1 MTSQLDQ
8 GQPRLSLM
16 WTLYLPVL
24 IVAISLQVRAPILPL
39 FARELGASYALVG
52 MVVAAEAVGMLLSDL
67 PAGWVLGR
75 LGQRR
80 TMIVGL
86 TFAVLAAL
94 ALAVSQNIG
103 QVILFQSLSGLG
115 LSIFNLARS
124 DFIAMFIPLQQRGRA
139 VALLGGMLRVG
150 RFVGPAIGGVTAAQL
165 GLRAPFLVMTALLGA
180 ALVVVLAVIPP
191 DDPAEHKTGLSLRVY
206 LQGLCATYVE
216 HRRLLNITGLGQLLA
231 QMVRT
236 GPGVIIPLYA
246 VDHLGLDVSLIGA
259 IMSASSALDMLLFY
273 PTGQI
278 MDRLGRKFA
287 VVPSFF
293 LQGVGLALIPLTGS
307 AVTLGLAAGL
317 IGLGNGLGSGT
328 MITLGADLA
337 PAGRRGEFLGLWRFY
352 GDLGFTLGPLLV
364 GGVAGQLA
372 LTAAAVMLG
381 GAGVLTAGL
390 FIWLVP
396 ETLKK

>member
-1 MTSQLDQ
+1 MIDAPEQHR
-8 GQPRLSLM
+8 RLSLV
-16 WTLYLPVL
+16 WTLYLPML

-39 FARELGASYALVG
+39 FARDLGASYAVVG
-52 MVVAAEAVGMLLSDL
+52 VVVAAEAVGMLLSDL

-80 TMIVGL
+80 SLILGLLAAVG
-86 TFAVLAAL
+86 AAL
-94 ALAVSQNIG
+94 ALAVSHSIG

-124 DFIAMFIPLQQRGRA
+124 DFIALFIPLANRGRA
-139 VALLGGMLRVG
+139 VALLGGMFRLG
-150 RFVGPAIGGVTAAQL
+150 RFVGPAIGGLAAETW
-165 GLRAPFLVMTALLGA
+165 GLRAPFVIMAALLGV
-180 ALVVVLAVIPP
+180 ALGVVLLAIPRDAP
-191 DDPAEHKTGLSLRVY
+191 IAAAHQLSLRAY
-206 LQGLCATYVE
+206 LGRLRDTYIAQ
-216 HRRLLNITGLGQLLA
+216 RRLLNITGLGQLLA

-246 VDHLGLDVSLIGA
+246 ADQLGLEVSLIGA

-287 VVPSFF
+287 VVPSFL
-293 LQGVGLALIPLTGS
+293 LQGVGLALIPVTSS
-307 AVTLGLAAGL
+307 AATLGLAAGL
-317 IGLGNGLGSGT
+317 IGLGNGLGAGT

-372 LTAAAVMLG
+372 LAAAAVMLG
-381 GAGVLTAGL
+381 AAGVVTAGL